1 MEQGTISA
9 VIAMGVV
16 GMVGLI
22 TGLVVGTYHR
32 SRTIK
37 MLRRQIRTNRS
48 NRIDNVL
55 ENPPDA

>member
-1 MEQGTISA
+1 MEQGTVSV

-16 GMVGLI
+16 GMVGLSA
-22 TGLVVGTYHR
+22 GLAVGAYHR

-48 NRIDNVL
+48 NRIAKAL
-55 ENPPDA
+55 GRAPDA

>member
-1 MEQGTISA
+1 MEQGTVSV

-22 TGLVVGTYHR
+22 AGLAVGAYHR

-48 NRIDNVL
+48 SRL
-55 ENPPDA
+55 RTPDA

>member
-1 MEQGTISA
+1 MEQGTVSA

-55 ENPPDA
+55 ENTPDA